1 MASNPPSTALGG
13 TYSSVY
19 NKLGV
24 RNTRTARLRQ
34 QLIKYWF
41 HSWLQLSGETG
52 RRTWFGCRNVFN
64 TKMNRFFKY
73 ESKLTRFDRLVT
85 VISRWINAQ
94 INIRKRIDLRK
105 IVFQSDI
112 NLLAV
117 TGRVFKG
124 DVWKFFCKINEMKVK
139 KRKCAHLRTIT
150 SRINERFKQQ
160 KKQLRQITG
169 NLDDKI
175 PRRQTRSAGVEKMF
189 VLSATCW
196 QLLLTVVLKICL
208 QL

>member
-1 MASNPPSTALGG
+1 M
-13 TYSSVY
+13 
-19 NKLGV
+19 
-24 RNTRTARLRQ
+24 
-34 QLIKYWF
+34 
-41 HSWLQLSGETG
+41 
-52 RRTWFGCRNVFN
+52 
-64 TKMNRFFKY
+64 
-73 ESKLTRFDRLVT
+73 VT

-112 NLLAV
+112 TLLAV

-139 KRKCAHLRTIT
+139 KRKFAHHRTIT

-175 PRRQTRSAGVEKMF
+175 PRRQTRSAGVKRCLCYLQRADSYF
-189 VLSATCW
+189 WLWCW
-196 QLLLTVVLKICL
+196 RYVSNFNPYTPLLLIPCVHFRLRSPIRFF
-208 QL
+208 